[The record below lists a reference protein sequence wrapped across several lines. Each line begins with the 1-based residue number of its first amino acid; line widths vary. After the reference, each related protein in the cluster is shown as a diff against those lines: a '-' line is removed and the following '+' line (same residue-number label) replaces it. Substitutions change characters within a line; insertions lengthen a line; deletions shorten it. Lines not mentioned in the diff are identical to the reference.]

1 MLRRANSSAARC
13 SGLLAANFITGL
25 GRSVRRR
32 REWRW
37 RRFRGEKT
45 LAEPP
50 NPGTYAG
57 GWCLQMR
64 LAAYRTGS
72 GLCCEKS
79 IMTDLMKALRER
91 REQLRNDLLEDA
103 VFQEYD
109 LVCRLLERHEA
120 SVAQPSSPRRKA
132 PPRQPPPPQ
141 EPINRPAPFTRIEKG
156 MSAVIEASADYLREK
171 GARAAS
177 AEIQEELVRRGILAA
192 SPGDR
197 SKITSYL
204 GRAKKVFDNVRGEGY
219 GLIEWRTPSG

>member
-109 LVCRLLERHEA
+109 LVHRLLERNEA
-120 SVAQPSSPRRKA
+120 SVAQPSSY
-132 PPRQPPPPQ
+132 
-141 EPINRPAPFTRIEKG
+141 
-156 MSAVIEASADYLREK
+156 S
-171 GARAAS
+171 
-177 AEIQEELVRRGILAA
+177 
-192 SPGDR
+192 
-197 SKITSYL
+197 
-204 GRAKKVFDNVRGEGY
+204 
-219 GLIEWRTPSG
+219 